1 MAAQPLEF
9 YPIANPNSSAKFV
22 ANGLGY
28 SLTLGEASMLVTTYR
43 KRASDPAADKRGL
56 AAAGG
61 ASAPGLTP
69 QQILTERATVE
80 FVGADRSAKAEGLE
94 PSTAYANFMIG
105 NDPANWRSHV
115 TGYGR
120 VRYTNVYPGID
131 LIFHGEIHRK
141 LEYDLAVAP
150 GADSRQIRLRV
161 AGDRDAQI
169 GKDGELELN
178 GPEGGIRL
186 DPPMLYQNFRGGKK
200 AVAGGFVKLAH
211 NLFGIRTAGY
221 DTTKPLII
229 DPTISL
235 VYSTYIGGRHPDD
248 ANDIVVDGSG
258 NSYIVGSSASQDFP
272 VSANAYQTFNFN
284 LADLDYRR
292 VFLCSEDYSIN
303 YVLGLRYA
311 NMKEQFHSEFDH
323 SITVDVDTNVN
334 FDGGGLRLGLEGER
348 FGCNHRFFVYGKGAV
363 SLLGG
368 EFEGSYVQ
376 GAPTL
381 TPDVQTDWRE
391 ARLVTILDCEL
402 GAGWESPNGHV
413 RLSAGY
419 TINAWLNA
427 VKTAD
432 FIASV
437 QANQYHGTNQVDGSG
452 LVFDGVVARV
462 EFKR

>member
-1 MAAQPLEF
+1 MNARSLPLAFAAALAVMLSTQSVEAQHVYRVDNQGTVEETGQQLQGSESIPRPSARPTDEKEGYGECCEDGCPDICCEEF
-9 YPIANPNSSAKFV
+9 CRKLHWQVFGEFLYLRPRNAGVEYAVPIDSRTSVVPPTPPVQEGPTAVVNPQFDAGFRVGMGLALDDCANVSATYTRYDNRTNDAIDIANIPS
-22 ANGLGY
+22 
-28 SLTLGEASMLVTTYR
+28 TLPLALRSMVMHPTTL
-43 KRASDPAADKRGL
+43 D
-56 AAAGG
+56 AAG
-61 ASAPGLTP
+61 
-69 QQILTERATVE
+69 
-80 FVGADRSAKAEGLE
+80 DW
-94 PSTAYANFMIG
+94 
-105 NDPANWRSHV
+105 D
-115 TGYGR
+115 
-120 VRYTNVYPGID
+120 
-131 LIFHGEIHRK
+131 
-141 LEYDLAVAP
+141 
-150 GADSRQIRLRV
+150 
-161 AGDRDAQI
+161 
-169 GKDGELELN
+169 
-178 GPEGGIRL
+178 
-186 DPPMLYQNFRGGKK
+186 
-200 AVAGGFVKLAH
+200 
-211 NLFGIRTAGY
+211 
-221 DTTKPLII
+221 
-229 DPTISL
+229 
-235 VYSTYIGGRHPDD
+235 
-248 ANDIVVDGSG
+248 
-258 NSYIVGSSASQDFP
+258 
-272 VSANAYQTFNFN
+272 SANAYQTFNFN